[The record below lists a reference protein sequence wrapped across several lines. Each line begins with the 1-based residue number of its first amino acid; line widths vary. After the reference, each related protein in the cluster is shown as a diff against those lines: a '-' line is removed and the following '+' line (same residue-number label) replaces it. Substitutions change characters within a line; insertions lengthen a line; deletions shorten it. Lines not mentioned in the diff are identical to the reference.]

1 MAFVLLCARMKMA
14 VFMLEFQATEKR
26 DARQTAS
33 WNALLIFVAVGLRD
47 GKIMICKMNE
57 IFMRYETRRLFI

>member
-1 MAFVLLCARMKMA
+1 MAFVLLCARTKMA

-26 DARQTAS
+26 DARQTARG
-33 WNALLIFVAVGLRD
+33 NAPLIFVAVGLR
-47 GKIMICKMNE
+47 GGRTMICKMNE